1 MRELRQCVHDMP
13 GDRHREIWFSA
24 LDGNNRRYCAVSM
37 KGGIVAEEKKI
48 LDPDWMPKG
57 ECAWEAAVKSL
68 DEGANPRL
76 IVKLNL
82 PMTAP
87 FYSILEVKGMPP
99 LAVCVVRADL
109 DIPALGVLEKLK
121 IMVHQLQRKL
131 NVGAQLSVGV
141 TDAVL
146 DPKKLKGLTS
156 GRA

>member
-1 MRELRQCVHDMP
+1 MTKE
-13 GDRHREIWFSA
+13 GEGA
-24 LDGNNRRYCAVSM
+24 
-37 KGGIVAEEKKI
+37 KKI
-48 LDPDWMPKG
+48 LDPDWMPPE
-57 ECAWEAAVKSL
+57 ECAWEAAVKNL

-76 IVKLNL
+76 VLKLNL
-82 PMTAP
+82 PMRAP

-131 NVGAQLSVGV
+131 SIGSKLSIGV
-141 TDAVL
+141 TDAAL
-146 DPKKLKGLTS
+146 DPAKLRGLKT